1 MKVLAATTNLG
12 KISEISDI
20 LSGTGITI
28 VTPDDLGLRIVVEEA
43 GTTFSENAI
52 TKALTWHRASGYP
65 SLADDSG
72 LCVDALKGKPGV
84 LSARFAGPGAD
95 DRENCKMLLKLME
108 GQKDRKARFICV
120 VALAVSDDT
129 IITAE
134 GEYEGIILNEPLG
147 ENGFGYDPV
156 FFDPPSGKT
165 FAQLGSREKNARS
178 HRRRAL
184 MALRQK
190 IEDQGLIRGRGR
202 P

>member
-1 MKVLAATTNLG
+1 VKVLAATTNPG

-43 GTTFSENAI
+43 GTSFSENAI
-52 TKALTWHRASGYP
+52 TKALAWHRASRYP

-72 LCVDALKGKPGV
+72 LSVDALKGRPGV

-95 DRENCKMLLKLME
+95 DRENCEMLLKLME
-108 GQKDRKARFICV
+108 GRKNRKARFICV

-134 GEYEGIILNEPLG
+134 GEYEGIILAEPLG

-165 FAQLGSREKNARS
+165 FAQMGSPEKNARS

-184 MALRQK
+184 MSLRQK
-190 IEDQGLIRGRGR
+190 IEEQGLIR
-202 P
+202 